1 MIIFII
7 YLFIALREKLREK
20 VLVLIQEN
28 EEGEKWDFDNSIKQ
42 QPKNDMCD
50 GKENEIENEIVMEVK
65 QRRKKNHQKI
75 DFVV

>member
-1 MIIFII
+1 
-7 YLFIALREKLREK
+7 
-20 VLVLIQEN
+20 
-28 EEGEKWDFDNSIKQ
+28 
-42 QPKNDMCD
+42 MCD